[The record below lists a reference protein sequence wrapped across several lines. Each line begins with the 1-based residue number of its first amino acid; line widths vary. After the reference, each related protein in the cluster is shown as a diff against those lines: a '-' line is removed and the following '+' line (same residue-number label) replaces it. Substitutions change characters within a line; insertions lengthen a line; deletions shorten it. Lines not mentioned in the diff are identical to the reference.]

1 MYMKKLIFSV
11 LLAAVT
17 TAGNAQ
23 VSVDAGYTSDFT
35 IAGTARA
42 KDTAVIGIT
51 GAKALGKGFTLY
63 GFNYF
68 LPTND
73 GRSKSY
79 TDHVGSGHQHVDGV
93 KNALETSSQNHF
105 GVGLAYDVN
114 SLGDF
119 SFTADV
125 QAVYHLV
132 NGPLQDSFQYGIG
145 ATFDSLPLISK
156 VASVSVYYMEDIDL
170 EMDGFQIGLS
180 RVFEN
185 VLVDN
190 VNLTPKAGVYLFD
203 SFDAYY
209 ASLRADY
216 TKYAIRPYVQVS
228 YFDNDLTG
236 DLALDNDV
244 QYTVGLNYSF

>member
-1 MYMKKLIFSV
+1 MKKLIFSV
-11 LLAAVT
+11 MLAAVT
-17 TAGNAQ
+17 SAGNAQ

-35 IAGTARA
+35 IMGTARA
-42 KDTAVIGIT
+42 KDTAVIGVQ
-51 GAKALGKGFTLY
+51 GVKDLGKGFTLY

-79 TDHVGSGHQHVDGV
+79 SPHAGSGHKHVNGV

-114 SLGDF
+114 ELGAF

-132 NGPLQDSFQYGIG
+132 NGPLQDSFQYGVG
-145 ATFDSLPLISK
+145 ATFANLPVLSE
-156 VASVSVYYMEDIDL
+156 VADLSIYYMEDIDL
-170 EMDGFQIGLS
+170 DINGFHIGLS
-180 RVFEN
+180 RVFDN
-185 VLVDN
+185 VLIDN
-190 VNLTPKAGVYLFD
+190 VSVTPKLGAYLFD

-209 ASLRADY
+209 ASAKVGY
-216 TKYAIRPYVQVS
+216 NKYAIKPYVEVA
-228 YFDNDLTG
+228 YFDNDATG
-236 DLALDNDV
+236 DFALESDV
-244 QYTVGLNYSF
+244 QFTIGANYSF

>member
-1 MYMKKLIFSV
+1 MKKLIFSV
-11 LLAAVT
+11 MLAAVT
-17 TAGNAQ
+17 SAGNAQ

-42 KDTAVIGIT
+42 KNTAVIGVQ
-51 GAKALGKGFTLY
+51 GVKDLGKGFTLY

-79 TDHVGSGHQHVDGV
+79 TDHPGSGHQHVDGV

-114 SLGDF
+114 QLGAF

-145 ATFDSLPLISK
+145 ATFAKLPVLSK
-156 VASVSVYYMEDIDL
+156 VADLSVYYFEDVDL
-170 EMDGFQIGLS
+170 DINGFQIGLS
-180 RVFEN
+180 RTYNDVVVEN
-185 VLVDN
+185 ISV
-190 VNLTPKAGVYLFD
+190 TPKLGVYLFD

-209 ASLRADY
+209 ASAKVTY
-216 TKYAIRPYVQVS
+216 NKYAFKPYAQVA

-236 DLALDNDV
+236 DLALKNDV
-244 QYTVGLNYSF
+244 QYTVGFNYSF